1 MINEVQTTVNEIE
14 GGTLSFNGIDGVQA
28 IISGWEYV
36 AKPSFV
42 DYLRSGWSISVCGA
56 IDYTGSNGDPKQTSS
71 LHYLGGE
78 N

>member
-14 GGTLSFNGIDGVQA
+14 GGTLQFDGIEGVQA
-28 IISGWEYV
+28 IISGWEYI
-36 AKPSFV
+36 AKPSLV

-56 IDYTGSNGDPKQTSS
+56 IDYTDSNGTPTNPSS